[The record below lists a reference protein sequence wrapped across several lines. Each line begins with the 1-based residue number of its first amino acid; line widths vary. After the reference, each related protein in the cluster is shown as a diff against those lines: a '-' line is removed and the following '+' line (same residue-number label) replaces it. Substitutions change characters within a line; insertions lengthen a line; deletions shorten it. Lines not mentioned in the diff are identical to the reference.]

1 MKRENKAVA
10 ASDGARRPKRAF
22 QLAEAAPAAAAEDIR
37 LGRKTEREVGN
48 REDGSIEQCS
58 GPPRATWRAT
68 EGEKRFEMKNQ
79 IPLKDGKNFAA
90 TAAAAEAAEAGA
102 KSCGRRPTSQAAAAA
117 AAVTIICP
125 SPPRPM
131 HAAAAAVPEAS
142 AARAHSYL
150 DS

>member
-1 MKRENKAVA
+1 MQLE
-10 ASDGARRPKRAF
+10 SDGARRPKRAF
-22 QLAEAAPAAAAEDIR
+22 QLAEAAPAAAAEDI
-37 LGRKTEREVGN
+37 LGRKTGREVGN

-90 TAAAAEAAEAGA
+90 TAAAAEAEAAEAGA
-102 KSCGRRPTSQAAAAA
+102 KSCGRRPTSQAA
-117 AAVTIICP
+117 TIICP

-131 HAAAAAVPEAS
+131 HAAAQAQLELTRTWI
-142 AARAHSYL
+142 ARYRNPQ
-150 DS
+150 

>member
-1 MKRENKAVA
+1 MTNCVCPPIPNLSATMKRENKAVA

-22 QLAEAAPAAAAEDIR
+22 QLAEAAPAAAAEDI
-37 LGRKTEREVGN
+37 LGRKTGREVGN

-102 KSCGRRPTSQAAAAA
+102 KSGGGQRAKL
-117 AAVTIICP
+117 
-125 SPPRPM
+125 PPP
-131 HAAAAAVPEAS
+131 P
-142 AARAHSYL
+142 
-150 DS
+150 